1 MGHHQSLDYQIVQR
15 FQSILRIG
23 ESKHAHKLAGDA
35 NKYIF
40 SYSTYHSYCKHAKL
54 FAAWLRKNH
63 KECKKLSQAQ
73 RFVNEYLEYRIAQQ
87 KSPYTIKLDLSALV
101 KLYGGSTAADY
112 IPTPPRLRKNIKRS
126 RQELPHH
133 KHFSEKR
140 NAMLAATAKATGLRR
155 SELCQLRCGD
165 WELDPGSGPNPEPKY
180 YILVSRGAKGGR
192 PRRAEVLCDD
202 PEAIINFMKAQG
214 GAMDKVFKKPIS
226 KAAPIHAWRAEYA
239 TAVYLK
245 YARPLDTL
253 PRKEIYYCRK
263 DRKGIKF
270 DKKAMGHASACLG
283 HSFGRYSVVG
293 EHYIR
298 LPQNIS

>member
-1 MGHHQSLDYQIVQR
+1 MGHHQSLDYQIIQR
-15 FQSILRIG
+15 YQSILRIG
-23 ESKHAHKLAGDA
+23 ESKHAHKLKGDVHMWL
-35 NKYIF
+35 Y

-73 RFVNEYLEYRIAQQ
+73 KFVNEYLEYRIAQK
-87 KSPYTIKLDLSALV
+87 KSSYTIKLDLSALV
-101 KLYGGSTAADY
+101 KLYPGTTASDY
-112 IPTPPRLRKNIKRS
+112 IPTPPRLRKDIKRS
-126 RQELPHH
+126 RHDLPHH

-140 NAMLAATAKATGLRR
+140 NAMLVATAKATGLRR

-165 WELDPGSGPNPEPKY
+165 WEFDPGSGPTPEPKY

-270 DKKAMGHASACLG
+270 CKKGMLMASKNLG
-283 HSFGRYSVVG
+283 HSRLSVVG

-298 LPQNIS
+298 LPNNIS

>member
-15 FQSILRIG
+15 FQSILRVG
-23 ESKHAHKLAGDA
+23 ESKHAHKLIGDA
-35 NKYIF
+35 HLWLY

-73 RFVNEYLEYRIAQQ
+73 KYVNEYLEYRISQ
-87 KSPYTIKLDLSALV
+87 KLSPYTIKLDLSALV
-101 KLYGGSTAADY
+101 KLYGGSTASDY
-112 IPTPPRLRKNIKRS
+112 IPTPPRLRKDIKRS
-126 RQELPHH
+126 RHELPHH

-140 NAMLAATAKATGLRR
+140 NAMLVVYAKATGLRR
-155 SELCQLRCGD
+155 RELSQLRCGD
-165 WELDPGSGPNPEPKY
+165 WELGADGKY

-192 PRRAEVLCDD
+192 PRRAEVVCDD
-202 PEAIINFMKAQG
+202 PESIINFMKAQG

-253 PRKEIYYCRK
+253 PREETYYCRK

-270 DKKAMGHASACLG
+270 DKKAMGYASASLG
-283 HSFGRYSVVG
+283 HSFGRYSIVG

-298 LPQNIS
+298 LPQNNQ